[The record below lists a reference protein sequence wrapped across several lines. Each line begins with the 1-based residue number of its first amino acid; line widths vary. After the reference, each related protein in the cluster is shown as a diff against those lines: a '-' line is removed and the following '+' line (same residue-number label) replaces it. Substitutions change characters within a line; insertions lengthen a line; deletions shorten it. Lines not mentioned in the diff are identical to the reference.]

1 MKIIIDERETAL
13 YEKCYSLI
21 LSQTKATC
29 IELIKEVLPI
39 GDIILKTD
47 DDKDIMIIERKTFSD
62 LFASIKDG
70 RYEEQ
75 SYRLLN
81 ASGFPPHSV
90 IYLLEGLT
98 SQIDSNQKKLLYSTM
113 TSLQYFKGFS
123 IQRTY
128 NISDTAE
135 WLLIVA
141 DKIERNFNKGIIP
154 YYLTSPF
161 QRIFRNTNEVNEV
174 NELTEENKT
183 VSNDNYCN
191 YVKKTKK
198 DNINLGNIG
207 EILLSQIPN
216 ISSTTAIAIMNNFE
230 NFPDFLNKLQQD
242 SSLLDNIYYETNGK
256 KRKISKLSIE
266 NIKKYLL
273 YKSELT
279 NNSES

>member
-161 QRIFRNTNEVNEV
+161 QRIFRNTNEVNE
-174 NELTEENKT
+174 LTEENKT

-273 YKSELT
+273 YKESELT

>member
-47 DDKDIMIIERKTFSD
+47 DDKDVMIIERKTYSD

-81 ASGFPPHSV
+81 ASGFPPHSI

-161 QRIFRNTNEVNEV
+161 QRIFCNTNEVKESI
-174 NELTEENKT
+174 EENKT
-183 VSNDNYCN
+183 VSNENYCN

-198 DNINLGNIG
+198 DNINPGNIG

-230 NFPDFLNKLQQD
+230 NFPDLLNKLQQD

-273 YKSELT
+273 YKESELT
-279 NNSES
+279 NNLES

>member
-47 DDKDIMIIERKTFSD
+47 DDKDVMIIERKTFSD

-161 QRIFRNTNEVNEV
+161 QRIFHNTNEV

-198 DNINLGNIG
+198 DNINIGNIG

-266 NIKKYLL
+266 SIKKYLL
-273 YKSELT
+273 YKESELT

>member
-47 DDKDIMIIERKTFSD
+47 DDKDVMIIERKTYSD

-81 ASGFPPHSV
+81 ASGFPPHSI

-154 YYLTSPF
+154 YYLTLPF
-161 QRIFRNTNEVNEV
+161 QRIFCNTNEVKESI
-174 NELTEENKT
+174 EENKT
-183 VSNDNYCN
+183 VSNENYCN

-198 DNINLGNIG
+198 DNINPGNIG

-230 NFPDFLNKLQQD
+230 NFPDLLNKLQQD

-273 YKSELT
+273 YKESELT
-279 NNSES
+279 NNLES

>member
-47 DDKDIMIIERKTFSD
+47 DDKDVMIIERKTFSD

-161 QRIFRNTNEVNEV
+161 QRIFRNTNEVNE
-174 NELTEENKT
+174 LTEENKT

-273 YKSELT
+273 YKESELT